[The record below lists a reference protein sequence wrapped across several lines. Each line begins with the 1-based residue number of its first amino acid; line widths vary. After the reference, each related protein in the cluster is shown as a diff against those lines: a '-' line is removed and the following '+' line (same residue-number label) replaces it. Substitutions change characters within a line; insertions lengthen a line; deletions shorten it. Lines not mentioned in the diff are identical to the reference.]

1 MDKRLCPLC
10 CNDTLHYVN
19 AVTQEQNPFVTAKAT
34 EDMRDWLMLAG
45 QCNQAEGKSL
55 LAIMVEPCYSY
66 DAGFQDW
73 KELRIEFTFGPRP
86 SLAQA
91 NSQPQ
96 LQSPTW
102 DAAAITTLVQST
114 TQSTVLAAHQAPPAP
129 ASSATA
135 STSSVGKGKEY
146 NEYAIAAIMG

>member
-1 MDKRLCPLC
+1 METFWGHGGTVSTTEMPPMWSFPAFMWEFLASGDKT

-19 AVTQEQNPFVTAKAT
+19 AVTQEQNPFVTAEAM

-55 LAIMVEPCYSY
+55 LAMTVEPCYSY

-73 KELRIEFTFGPRP
+73 KELRINFTFGPCP
-86 SLAQA
+86 SIVQA

-96 LQSPTW
+96 LQSLVW
-102 DAAAITTLVQST
+102 DAAAIAALVQTT
-114 TQSTVLAAHQAPPAP
+114 TQSAVLVAR
-129 ASSATA
+129 
-135 STSSVGKGKEY
+135 
-146 NEYAIAAIMG
+146 